1 MRKIIFLLL
10 LLIFIFFPVFF
21 VKGVVKLENPLKAKD
36 FKEFI
41 DRIITILFYLGIV
54 IAPLM
59 IVLAA
64 FFFLTAGGDPQKIQ
78 TAQNIILYTCIG
90 ILIIFIAKIF
100 IALIRKVLEAK

>member
-10 LLIFIFFPVFF
+10 LLIFILFPVFF
-21 VKGVVKLENPLKAKD
+21 VKGVVKLENPINATTVED
-36 FKEFI
+36 FI
-41 DRIITILFYLGIV
+41 DRVITILFYLGIV

-90 ILIIFIAKIF
+90 ILIIFVAKIF
-100 IALIRKVLEAK
+100 IALIRKILEAK